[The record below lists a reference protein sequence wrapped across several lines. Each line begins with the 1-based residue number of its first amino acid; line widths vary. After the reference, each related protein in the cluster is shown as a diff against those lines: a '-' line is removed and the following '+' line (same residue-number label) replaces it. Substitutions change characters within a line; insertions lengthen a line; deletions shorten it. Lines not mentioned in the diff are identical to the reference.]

1 MAGATPVGGIDMW
14 STAIETYNLNFPDAM
29 TWRRRI
35 GGLSAMQ
42 VARSVG
48 KIDLLLA
55 SPECTNHSVAKGNAP
70 RCEDSRRTAFEV
82 VRFAKVMQPRWLIV
96 ENVVAMRRWHAYK
109 EWRKRLEALGYKLI
123 EAVLD
128 SHGFGVSQSRKR
140 LFVIG
145 DSEKVPCAPL
155 PCGNPKATAKAIL
168 IPEDPN
174 GKPWEF
180 SRLNSPTRAKPTLE
194 RANRAIGQ
202 LGRKK
207 PFLIVYYGSDGAG
220 GWQSLDRPL
229 RTITT
234 LDRFALVKPN
244 GSGHLLRMLQP
255 TELAA
260 AMGFPS
266 DYKWPAVP
274 RRCRIK
280 LVGNAVSP
288 PVIKAIVQQLMK
300 SS

>member
-1 MAGATPVGGIDMW
+1 MAGATPVGGIDLW
-14 STAIETYNLNFPDAM
+14 PTAIETYGLNFPGAK

-35 GGLSAMQ
+35 ECLSAKQ
-42 VARSVG
+42 VARTVG

-70 RCEDSRRTAFEV
+70 RCEFSRRTAFEV
-82 VRFAKVMQPRWLIV
+82 IRFAKAMQPRWLIV
-96 ENVVAMRRWHAYK
+96 ENVVAMRRWHSYR
-109 EWRKRLEALGYKLI
+109 EWRERLEALGYNLI

-128 SHGFGVSQSRKR
+128 SHGFGVSQRRKR

-145 DSEKVPCAPL
+145 DNKKEPCAPS
-155 PCGNPKATAKAIL
+155 PFRNPKATVKAIL
-168 IPEDPN
+168 TAGDTDGN
-174 GKPWEF
+174 PWVF
-180 SRLNSPTRAKPTLE
+180 SRLDSPNRAKPTLE
-194 RANRAIGQ
+194 RANRAIQ
-202 LGRKK
+202 HLGRKK

-255 TELAA
+255 AELAA

-288 PVIKAIVQQLMK
+288 PVIKAIVQQLVK